1 MRITFEI
8 QDDDDKTEMR
18 DFFRGIAAKLE
29 TTETTETTKQAQIET
44 QEDPLP
50 LVSPVHKTCSTEPH
64 SVEKWRIVGIAEYL
78 GTSVQ
83 TIYNW
88 NRKTGG
94 QFIKVLGVGRNKDIM
109 TSRSLLDAMRRE
121 VTGR

>member
-8 QDDDDKTEMR
+8 QDDDDKIEMR
-18 DFFRGIAAKLE
+18 GFSRSIVSKLE
-29 TTETTETTKQAQIET
+29 TTETKQAQIET

-50 LVSPVHKTCSTEPH
+50 LVPLVHKTCSTEPN
-64 SVEKWRIVGIAEYL
+64 SVEKWRIVEIAEYL

-83 TIYNW
+83 TVYNW

-94 QFIKVLGVGRNKDIM
+94 RFIKVLGGGRKKDIM
-109 TSRSLLDAMRRE
+109 TSRSLLDAMRRAVKE
-121 VTGR
+121 R